1 MSNIY
6 FLFLWDRTN
15 QTPILYRP
23 EKRMDEFRRTVD
35 HVTGILEREDINRG
49 ECLDLEIVQNQLKT
63 VSIAGPCGLLIT
75 VYFNPE
81 GCRTYVAR
89 RLVQEVERKASS
101 LKQNYGVRG
110 LWVYNK
116 WSGTGAV
123 LGYIVGRYDVFG
135 DIVGHAGN
143 SFDTKM
149 SISSNDYLCSLFMYD
164 SQVTNNP
171 FRSKFKMMSLAL
183 LRSWQLK

>member
-63 VSIAGPCGLLIT
+63 VSIAGPGGLLIT

-101 LKQNYGVRG
+101 LRQNYGVRG
-110 LWVYNK
+110 L
-116 WSGTGAV
+116 
-123 LGYIVGRYDVFG
+123 
-135 DIVGHAGN
+135 
-143 SFDTKM
+143 
-149 SISSNDYLCSLFMYD
+149 
-164 SQVTNNP
+164 
-171 FRSKFKMMSLAL
+171 
-183 LRSWQLK
+183 